1 MALSRKQVAL
11 IHVAVKQLG
20 LTDGQYRAI
29 LRQEAGVDSSK
40 DLDTL
45 GFELVMQY
53 MMALGFRGDFTK
65 TFFGHRPGMA
75 SPSQLTLIRKLW
87 AEYTEGKGTDATMG
101 KWLDRTFKVSAAR
114 FLRADQAPKA
124 IAALMAM
131 KASAARKR
139 KAG

>member
-11 IHVAVKQLG
+11 IHVAVKQLK

-40 DLDTL
+40 ELDTL

-53 MMALGFRGDFTK
+53 LMALGFRSDFTK
-65 TFFGHRPGMA
+65 TFYGHRPDMA
-75 SPSQLTLIRKLW
+75 SPQQLTLIRRLW
-87 AEYTEGKGTDATMG
+87 AEYTEGKGTDATLG
-101 KWLDRTFKVSAAR
+101 KWLDRTFKVSATR
-114 FLRADQAPKA
+114 FLTAGQAPKA
-124 IAALMAM
+124 IGALMAM
-131 KASAARKR
+131 KAQAARKR